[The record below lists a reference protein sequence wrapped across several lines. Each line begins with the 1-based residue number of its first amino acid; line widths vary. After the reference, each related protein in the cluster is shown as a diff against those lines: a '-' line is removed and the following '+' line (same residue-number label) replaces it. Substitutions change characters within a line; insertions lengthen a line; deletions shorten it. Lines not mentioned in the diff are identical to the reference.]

1 MFPTLIDFGPFSL
14 STYGALSAAAYGA
27 AIAWLSKHREE
38 MGLSEDKFW
47 SLVYWL
53 FGGILVGAK
62 LGYVL
67 VERDPAAL
75 WRDPRFGF
83 VFYGGVAGAALA
95 GLIARRRLGI
105 DYRLC
110 ADYFAAVMPLG
121 HAIGRLGCLGAGCC
135 YGRHTD
141 LPWGLPMAGDPSR
154 HPVQL
159 YEAAANLALFFF
171 AARVLLPRRYPPGT
185 VFRVVVALYAV
196 ARFLLEFL
204 RDDPRGAGLLGL
216 SPSQIAALVALL
228 LAWRLK

>member
-1 MFPTLIDFGPFSL
+1 MYPTLLKLGPFSL
-14 STYGALSAAAYGA
+14 STYGVLSAAGYGA
-27 AIAWLSKHREE
+27 AIWWLSKRREA

-62 LGYVL
+62 LGYAL
-67 VERDPAAL
+67 VERDVSVL
-75 WRDPRFGF
+75 WRDPRYGF

-95 GLIARRRLGI
+95 GLIARKRLGI
-105 DYRLC
+105 DYRRC
-110 ADYFAAVMPLG
+110 ADYFGAVMPLG

-159 YEAAANLALFFF
+159 YEAGANLVIFL
-171 AARVLLPRRYPPGT
+171 AASRAIGRHRPGA
-185 VFRVVVALYAV
+185 VMRAVVAVYAV

-204 RDDPRGAGLLGL
+204 RDDPRGAGLAGL
-216 SPSQIAALVALL
+216 SPSQLFALAALALV
-228 LAWRLK
+228 WRLK